1 MSRIIGIDLGTT
13 NSCVAVLDDK
23 GPRVLAGADGER
35 TTPSW
40 VSWNQN
46 NQTTVGTRARRQ
58 AVTNPAAT
66 IFGAKRLIGR
76 KVNADDVSWFARL
89 APFRI
94 VAAPNGDAWV
104 RVNGAPVSPQEVA
117 AHILRRLRQ
126 IAEEDLGEPV
136 TRAVVTVPAYFD
148 DAQRQATRDAGQIA
162 GIDVVRILNE
172 PTAAAL
178 AYGAH
183 RVAEGTRRMIAVF
196 DLGGGTFDISIM
208 SVENGIFEVLAT
220 GGDTALGGEDWDRRL
235 LERIVDEV
243 FDAHRVD
250 LTSVPMAMSRLR
262 EACENAKKALSTD
275 TSTRIQLPFLAND
288 QHGSPINYER
298 ELTRT
303 EVEALTK
310 DLLDRLDAPC
320 QRTIADAGIDVS
332 AIEEVLLV
340 GGMTR
345 WPAVQAIVERLF
357 KKRPRKGAN
366 PDEVVALGAAAY
378 AGILAGEA
386 DDAQLL
392 DVTPHDIGIKVGDSS
407 FAVVLPRN
415 SMLPVRARRLFATTS
430 QDQRYVSIELY
441 QGESTDVTN
450 NRKLGQVVLDD
461 LPPGPAG
468 SARVEL
474 VMTVDVESIL
484 SVTARETRGGRE
496 ASVTIRPSGGLSQ
509 REIVEIINRRRQEHA
524 SSPCLHRAVREQ
536 RDHARSPAQ
545 QARRREVMTVDPA
558 VLKVADA
565 VGALMEAWGFRRN
578 MGRMGAVLYLED
590 HPLTAGSQRA
600 VRPSTGAV

>member
-13 NSCVAVLDDK
+13 NSCVAVLDER
-23 GPRVLAGADGER
+23 GPRVLAGADAER

-40 VSWNQN
+40 VSWAEGKDKQVA
-46 NQTTVGTRARRQ
+46 VGTRARRQ

-66 IFGAKRLIGR
+66 IYGSKRLIGR

-104 RVNGAPVSPQEVA
+104 RVHGQAVSPQEVA
-117 AHILRRLRQ
+117 AHILRRMRQ
-126 IAEEDLGEPV
+126 IAEEALGEPV

-162 GIDVVRILNE
+162 GVDVIRILNE

-178 AYGAH
+178 AYGVH

-220 GGDTALGGEDWDRRL
+220 GGDTALGGEDWDRRV
-235 LERIVDEV
+235 LERVVDEV
-243 FDAHRVD
+243 FDRYRVD
-250 LTSVPMAMSRLR
+250 LTTVPVAMSRLR
-262 EACENAKKALSTD
+262 EACETAKKALSTSP
-275 TSTRIQLPFLAND
+275 TTTIQLPFLAND
-288 QHGSPINYER
+288 QHGAPINYER
-298 ELTRT
+298 EMTRDF
-303 EVEALTK
+303 VETVTK
-310 DLLDRLDAPC
+310 DLLDRLDEPC
-320 QRTIADAGIDVS
+320 LRTIHDAGIAVDK
-332 AIEEVLLV
+332 IEEVLLV

-345 WPAVQAIVERLF
+345 WPAVQARVEKLF
-357 KKRPRKGAN
+357 GKKPSKGAN

-378 AGILAGEA
+378 AGILSGEA

-392 DVTPHDIGIKVGDSS
+392 DVTPHDIGIRVGDTG

-415 SMLPVRARRLFATTS
+415 SMLPVRARKVFATTS
-430 QDQRYVSIELY
+430 ADQRFVSIELY
-441 QGESTDVTN
+441 QGESSDVTK

-461 LPPGPAG
+461 LPSGPAG
-468 SARVEL
+468 SVRVEL

-484 SVTARETRGGRE
+484 SVTARELRGQRE

-509 REIVEIINRRRQEHA
+509 REIVEIINRRRTENSFVGQLEGG
-524 SSPCLHRAVREQ
+524 LVRTATSE
-536 RDHARSPAQ
+536 SI
-545 QARRREVMTVDPA
+545 TVPTDLD
-558 VLKVADA
+558 LKK
-565 VGALMEAWGFRRN
+565 
-578 MGRMGAVLYLED
+578 
-590 HPLTAGSQRA
+590 P
-600 VRPSTGAV
+600 